1 VSRPAAIPAH
11 EPPRRLLDDP
21 ALAEA
26 LADPAG
32 FERLS
37 DADVRAMRARRR
49 QALGTTAAAACALL
63 LGVGGWWGLRPI
75 APPVTTEHY
84 ETARGQHAEVQLADG
99 STLTLDGAT
108 QVDVTLAP
116 DRRTVALRSGEAYFD
131 VAHDPAR
138 PFTVRAG
145 ASSAR
150 VLGTAFDLNLI
161 GRHVELEVYRGAVR
175 FGGAAAAAPGK
186 VVRAGWR
193 ARFADGAASDPSPFD
208 VTRGNWRDGWLIA
221 DGMTLGDLIEAIDRQ
236 GGPSVAPPPAALAGL
251 KIEGRFRLDDP
262 AMLLDAMGDAY
273 GFRVRR
279 EGDALRL
286 EPGAAS

>member
-1 VSRPAAIPAH
+1 VSRPAAPLESA
-11 EPPRRLLDDP
+11 RRLLDDP
-21 ALAEA
+21 ALREA

-49 QALGTTAAAACALL
+49 QVLGSTAAAACALL
-63 LGVGGWWGLRPI
+63 LSVGGWWGLRPV
-75 APPVTTEHY
+75 APPVTTERY

-99 STLTLDGAT
+99 SALTLDGAT
-108 QVDVTLAP
+108 RVDVTLAP
-116 DRRTVALRSGEAYFD
+116 DRRTVTLRSGEAYFD

-138 PFTVRAG
+138 PFTVQAG

-175 FGGAAAAAPGK
+175 FGGAARGK

-193 ARFADGAASDPSPFD
+193 SRFADGDASDPRPFD
-208 VTRGNWRDGWLIA
+208 AMRGGWREGWLVA
-221 DGMTLGDLIEAIDRQ
+221 DGMTLGELVEAIDRQ
-236 GGPSVAPPPAALAGL
+236 GGPAVTPPPAALAGL
-251 KIEGRFRLDDP
+251 RIEGRFRLDDP
-262 AMLLDAMGDAY
+262 AMLLEAMGDAY

-279 EGDALRL
+279 EGDTLRL
-286 EPGAAS
+286 ESSTAS

>member
-1 VSRPAAIPAH
+1 VSRPAAPLESA
-11 EPPRRLLDDP
+11 RRLLDDP
-21 ALAEA
+21 ALREA

-37 DADVRAMRARRR
+37 DADVRAMRSRRR

-63 LGVGGWWGLRPI
+63 LGVGGWWGLRPM
-75 APPVTTEHY
+75 AAPVTTERY

-99 STLTLDGAT
+99 SALTLDGAT

-116 DRRTVALRSGEAYFD
+116 DRRTVTLRSGEAYFD

-138 PFTVRAG
+138 PFTVQAG

-161 GRHVELEVYRGAVR
+161 GHHVELEVYRGAVR
-175 FGGAAAAAPGK
+175 FGGAAATTQGK

-193 ARFADGAASDPSPFD
+193 SRFADGAASDPRPFD
-208 VTRGNWRDGWLIA
+208 AMRGGWREGWLVA
-221 DGMTLGDLIEAIDRQ
+221 DGMTLGELVEAIDRQ
-236 GGPSVAPPPAALAGL
+236 GGPAVAPPPAALAGL
-251 KIEGRFRLDDP
+251 RIEGRFRLDDP
-262 AMLLDAMGDAY
+262 AMLLEAMGDAY

-279 EGDALRL
+279 QDDTLRL
-286 EPGAAS
+286 ESSTSS